1 MFFSHIV
8 YNDIKK
14 TKKSMTNKT
23 EKEQFLKLIDKY
35 LEGKTSL
42 EELKLLLNYYES
54 FQKKND
60 WVEALGTEKSIK
72 NKMLKSILDS
82 LKDEKTKKPIIISLI
97 KSNVF
102 RYSVAATVL
111 SFVLLNLF
119 TKKPSSFENEGV
131 LSQNKSIQIAAE
143 KSFLTLNNGT
153 EISLDNIQNYEGETL
168 SISGKEIIYKT
179 IKSNAKDVPYNY
191 LTISRGEQFSL
202 KLSDGTQVWLNS
214 ETKLKYP
221 VSFINGE
228 DRKVELVYGE
238 AYFDVSPSTEHKGSR
253 FKVFNQFQEIEVLG
267 TEFNIKAYK
276 DESKIFTTLVEG
288 KVSIDVNGKKQ
299 NLIPSEQSVL
309 NIKNSDININKVN
322 VYNELS
328 WKEGVFIFKDKS
340 LYEIMKV
347 ISRWYDIDFVF
358 EDKELEN
365 LTFNGKLLKSQTL
378 EEILNF
384 IKLNNIEFEIIDK
397 MIIFK

>member
-1 MFFSHIV
+1 
-8 YNDIKK
+8 
-14 TKKSMTNKT
+14 MTNKT

-119 TKKPSSFENEGV
+119 TKKPSSFENDGV

>member
-1 MFFSHIV
+1 
-8 YNDIKK
+8 
-14 TKKSMTNKT
+14 MTNKT

-328 WKEGVFIFKDKS
+328 WKEGVFIFKDN
-340 LYEIMKV
+340 EIMKV

>member
-1 MFFSHIV
+1 
-8 YNDIKK
+8 
-14 TKKSMTNKT
+14 MTNKT

-153 EISLDNIQNYEGETL
+153 EISLDNIQNYEDETL

-214 ETKLKYP
+214 KTKLKYP

-238 AYFDVSPSTEHKGSR
+238 AYFDISPSTEHKGSR
-253 FKVFNQFQEIEVLG
+253 FKVFNQFQEVEVLG

-365 LTFNGKLLKSQTL
+365 STFNGKLLKSQTL

>member
-1 MFFSHIV
+1 
-8 YNDIKK
+8 
-14 TKKSMTNKT
+14 MTNKT

-253 FKVFNQFQEIEVLG
+253 FKVFNQFQEVEVLG

-328 WKEGVFIFKDKS
+328 WKEGVFIFKDKP

-365 LTFNGKLLKSQTL
+365 STFNGKLLKSQTL

>member
-1 MFFSHIV
+1 
-8 YNDIKK
+8 
-14 TKKSMTNKT
+14 MTNKT

-60 WVEALGTEKSIK
+60 WVGELGTEKSIK

-102 RYSVAATVL
+102 RYSVAASVL
-111 SFVLLNLF
+111 TFVLFNF
-119 TKKPSSFENEGV
+119 FPKKTSSYENEGV
-131 LSQNKSIQIAAE
+131 LSQNKSTQIVAE
-143 KSFLTLNNGT
+143 KSILTLNNGT
-153 EISLDNIQNYEGETL
+153 EISLDTIQNYEGETL

-179 IKSNAKDVPYNY
+179 IKSNAKDVTYNY
-191 LTISRGEQFSL
+191 LTISRGEQFFL

-228 DRKVELVYGE
+228 DRKVELVFGE
-238 AYFDVSPSTEHKGSR
+238 AYFDVSPSTEHNGSR
-253 FKVFNQFQEIEVLG
+253 FKVFNQFQEVEVLG

-288 KVSIDVNGKKQ
+288 KVTIDVNGKKQ

-309 NIKNSDININKVN
+309 NIRNSDININKVN
-322 VYNELS
+322 IYNELS

-358 EDKELEN
+358 EDKEVGN
-365 LTFNGKLLKSQTL
+365 TTFNGKLLKSQTL

-384 IKLNNIEFEIIDK
+384 IKLNNTKFEIIDK

>member
-1 MFFSHIV
+1 
-8 YNDIKK
+8 
-14 TKKSMTNKT
+14 MTNKT

-60 WVEALGTEKSIK
+60 WVEELGTEKSIK

-143 KSFLTLNNGT
+143 KSILTLNNGT
-153 EISLDNIQNYEGETL
+153 EISLDTIQNYEGETL

-228 DRKVELVYGE
+228 DRKVELVFGE
-238 AYFDVSPSTEHKGSR
+238 AYFDVSPSTEHNGSR
-253 FKVFNQFQEIEVLG
+253 FKVFNQFQEVEVLG

>member
-1 MFFSHIV
+1 
-8 YNDIKK
+8 
-14 TKKSMTNKT
+14 MTNKT

-119 TKKPSSFENEGV
+119 TKKPSSFENERV

-191 LTISRGEQFSL
+191 LTISRGEQFFL

-253 FKVFNQFQEIEVLG
+253 FKVFNQFQEVEVLG

-276 DESKIFTTLVEG
+276 DESKIFTTLLEG

-365 LTFNGKLLKSQTL
+365 STFNGKLLKSQTL

>member
-1 MFFSHIV
+1 
-8 YNDIKK
+8 
-14 TKKSMTNKT
+14 MTNKT

-119 TKKPSSFENEGV
+119 TKKSSSFENEGV

-191 LTISRGEQFSL
+191 LTISRGEQFFL

-221 VSFINGE
+221 VSFVNGE

-253 FKVFNQFQEIEVLG
+253 FKVFNQFQEVEVLG

-288 KVSIDVNGKKQ
+288 KVSIDVKGKKQ

-309 NIKNSDININKVN
+309 NIRNSDININKVN

-358 EDKELEN
+358 EDKEVEN

-384 IKLNNIEFEIIDK
+384 IKLNNTEFEIIDK

>member
-1 MFFSHIV
+1 
-8 YNDIKK
+8 
-14 TKKSMTNKT
+14 MTNKT

-60 WVEALGTEKSIK
+60 WVEELGTEKSIK

-97 KSNVF
+97 KIIVF
-102 RYSVAATVL
+102 RYSVAA
-111 SFVLLNLF
+111 FVLTFVLFIFF
-119 TKKPSSFENEGV
+119 TKKTSSYENEGV
-131 LSQNKSIQIAAE
+131 LSQNKSTQIVAE
-143 KSFLTLNNGT
+143 KSILTLNNGT
-153 EISLDNIQNYEGETL
+153 EISLDTIQNYEGETL

-179 IKSNAKDVPYNY
+179 IKSNAKDVTYNY
-191 LTISRGEQFSL
+191 LTISRGEQFVL

-228 DRKVELVYGE
+228 DRKVELVFGE
-238 AYFDVSPSTEHKGSR
+238 AYFDVSPSTEHNGSR
-253 FKVFNQFQEIEVLG
+253 FKVFNQFQEVEVLG

-288 KVSIDVNGKKQ
+288 KVTIDVNGKKQ

-309 NIKNSDININKVN
+309 NIRNSDININKVN
-322 VYNELS
+322 IYNELS

-358 EDKELEN
+358 EDKEVGN
-365 LTFNGKLLKSQTL
+365 TTFNGKLLKSQTL

-384 IKLNNIEFEIIDK
+384 IKLNNTKFEIIDK

>member
-1 MFFSHIV
+1 
-8 YNDIKK
+8 
-14 TKKSMTNKT
+14 MTNKT

-60 WVEALGTEKSIK
+60 WVEELGTEKSIK

-102 RYSVAATVL
+102 RYSVAASVL
-111 SFVLLNLF
+111 TFVLFNFF
-119 TKKPSSFENEGV
+119 TKKTSSYENEGV
-131 LSQNKSIQIAAE
+131 LSQNKSTQIVAE
-143 KSFLTLNNGT
+143 KSILTLNNGT
-153 EISLDNIQNYEGETL
+153 EISLDTIQNYEGETL

-179 IKSNAKDVPYNY
+179 IKSNAKDVTYNY
-191 LTISRGEQFSL
+191 LTISRGEQFFL

-228 DRKVELVYGE
+228 DRKVELVFGE
-238 AYFDVSPSTEHKGSR
+238 AYFDVSPSTEHNGSR
-253 FKVFNQFQEIEVLG
+253 FKVFNQFQEVEVLG

-288 KVSIDVNGKKQ
+288 KVTIDVNGKKQ

-309 NIKNSDININKVN
+309 NIRNSDININKVN
-322 VYNELS
+322 IYNELS

-358 EDKELEN
+358 EDKEVGN
-365 LTFNGKLLKSQTL
+365 TTFNGKLLKSQTL

-384 IKLNNIEFEIIDK
+384 IKLNNTKFEIIDK

>member
-1 MFFSHIV
+1 M
-8 YNDIKK
+8 
-14 TKKSMTNKT
+14 
-23 EKEQFLKLIDKY
+23 
-35 LEGKTSL
+35 
-42 EELKLLLNYYES
+42 
-54 FQKKND
+54 
-60 WVEALGTEKSIK
+60 AA
-72 NKMLKSILDS
+72 
-82 LKDEKTKKPIIISLI
+82 
-97 KSNVF
+97 
-102 RYSVAATVL
+102 SVLT
-111 SFVLLNLF
+111 FVLFNFF
-119 TKKPSSFENEGV
+119 TKKTSSYENEGV
-131 LSQNKSIQIAAE
+131 LSQNKSTQIVAE
-143 KSFLTLNNGT
+143 KSILTLNNGT
-153 EISLDNIQNYEGETL
+153 EISLDTIQNYEGETL

-228 DRKVELVYGE
+228 DRKVELVFGE
-238 AYFDVSPSTEHKGSR
+238 AYFDVSPSTEHNGSR
-253 FKVFNQFQEIEVLG
+253 FKVFNQFQEVEVLG

-309 NIKNSDININKVN
+309 NIRNSDININKVN
-322 VYNELS
+322 VYNEMS
-328 WKEGVFIFKDKS
+328 WKEGVFVFKDKT

-358 EDKELEN
+358 EDKEVGN
-365 LTFNGKLLKSQTL
+365 TTFNGKLLKSQTL

>member
-1 MFFSHIV
+1 
-8 YNDIKK
+8 
-14 TKKSMTNKT
+14 MTNKT

-153 EISLDNIQNYEGETL
+153 EISLDNIQNYEDETL

-191 LTISRGEQFSL
+191 LTISRGEQFFL

-253 FKVFNQFQEIEVLG
+253 FKVFNQFQEVEVLG

-276 DESKIFTTLVEG
+276 DESKIFTTLLEG

>member
-1 MFFSHIV
+1 MFFLIFSQ
-8 YNDIKK
+8 KK
-14 TKKSMTNKT
+14 T
-23 EKEQFLKLIDKY
+23 
-35 LEGKTSL
+35 
-42 EELKLLLNYYES
+42 
-54 FQKKND
+54 
-60 WVEALGTEKSIK
+60 
-72 NKMLKSILDS
+72 
-82 LKDEKTKKPIIISLI
+82 
-97 KSNVF
+97 
-102 RYSVAATVL
+102 
-111 SFVLLNLF
+111 
-119 TKKPSSFENEGV
+119 SSYENEGV
-131 LSQNKSIQIAAE
+131 LSQNKSTQIVAE
-143 KSFLTLNNGT
+143 KSILTLNNGT
-153 EISLDNIQNYEGETL
+153 EISLDTIQNYEGETL

>member
-1 MFFSHIV
+1 
-8 YNDIKK
+8 
-14 TKKSMTNKT
+14 MTNKT

-60 WVEALGTEKSIK
+60 WVEELGTEKSIK

>member
-1 MFFSHIV
+1 
-8 YNDIKK
+8 
-14 TKKSMTNKT
+14 MTNKT

-253 FKVFNQFQEIEVLG
+253 FKVFNQFQEVEVLG

-276 DESKIFTTLVEG
+276 DESKIFTTLLEG

-365 LTFNGKLLKSQTL
+365 STFNGKLLKSQTL

>member
-1 MFFSHIV
+1 
-8 YNDIKK
+8 
-14 TKKSMTNKT
+14 MTNKT

-191 LTISRGEQFSL
+191 LTISRGEQFFL

-253 FKVFNQFQEIEVLG
+253 FKVFNQFQEVEVLG

-365 LTFNGKLLKSQTL
+365 STFNGKLLKSQTL

>member
-1 MFFSHIV
+1 
-8 YNDIKK
+8 
-14 TKKSMTNKT
+14 MTNKT

-119 TKKPSSFENEGV
+119 TKKPSSFENERV

-191 LTISRGEQFSL
+191 LTISRGEQFFL

-214 ETKLKYP
+214 KTKLKYP

-253 FKVFNQFQEIEVLG
+253 FKVFNQFQEVEVLG

-276 DESKIFTTLVEG
+276 DESKIFTTLLEG

-365 LTFNGKLLKSQTL
+365 STFNGKLLKSQTL

>member
-1 MFFSHIV
+1 
-8 YNDIKK
+8 
-14 TKKSMTNKT
+14 MTNKT

-253 FKVFNQFQEIEVLG
+253 FKVFNQFQEVEVLG

-365 LTFNGKLLKSQTL
+365 STFNGKLLKSQTL

>member
-1 MFFSHIV
+1 
-8 YNDIKK
+8 
-14 TKKSMTNKT
+14 MTNKT

-119 TKKPSSFENEGV
+119 TKKSSSFENEGV

-191 LTISRGEQFSL
+191 LTISRGEQFFL

-253 FKVFNQFQEIEVLG
+253 FKVFNQFQEVEVLG

-276 DESKIFTTLVEG
+276 DESKIFTTLLEG

-365 LTFNGKLLKSQTL
+365 STFNGKLLKSQTL

>member
-1 MFFSHIV
+1 
-8 YNDIKK
+8 
-14 TKKSMTNKT
+14 MTNKT

-119 TKKPSSFENEGV
+119 TKKPSSFENERV

-253 FKVFNQFQEIEVLG
+253 FKVFNQFQEVEVLG

-365 LTFNGKLLKSQTL
+365 STFNGKLLKSQTL

>member
-1 MFFSHIV
+1 
-8 YNDIKK
+8 
-14 TKKSMTNKT
+14 MTNKT

-60 WVEALGTEKSIK
+60 WVEELGTEKSIK

-102 RYSVAATVL
+102 RYSVAASVL
-111 SFVLLNLF
+111 TFVLFNFF
-119 TKKPSSFENEGV
+119 TKKTSSYENEGV
-131 LSQNKSIQIAAE
+131 LSQNKSTQIVAE
-143 KSFLTLNNGT
+143 KSILTLNNGT
-153 EISLDNIQNYEGETL
+153 EISLDTIQNYEGETL

-179 IKSNAKDVPYNY
+179 IKSNAKDVTYNY
-191 LTISRGEQFSL
+191 LTISRGEQFVL

-228 DRKVELVYGE
+228 DRKVELVFGE
-238 AYFDVSPSTEHKGSR
+238 AYFDVSPSTEHNGSR
-253 FKVFNQFQEIEVLG
+253 FKVFNQFQEVEVLG

-288 KVSIDVNGKKQ
+288 KVTIDVNGKKQ

-309 NIKNSDININKVN
+309 NIRNSDININKVN
-322 VYNELS
+322 VYNEMS
-328 WKEGVFIFKDKS
+328 WKEGVFVFKDKT

-358 EDKELEN
+358 EDKEVGN
-365 LTFNGKLLKSQTL
+365 TTFNGKLLKSQTL

>member
-1 MFFSHIV
+1 
-8 YNDIKK
+8 
-14 TKKSMTNKT
+14 MTNKT

-119 TKKPSSFENEGV
+119 TKKSSSLENEGV

-153 EISLDNIQNYEGETL
+153 EVSLDSIQNYEGETL

-191 LTISRGEQFSL
+191 LTISRGEQFFL

-253 FKVFNQFQEIEVLG
+253 FKVFNQFQEVEVLG

-276 DESKIFTTLVEG
+276 DESKIFTTLLEG

-365 LTFNGKLLKSQTL
+365 STFNGKLLKSQTL

>member
-1 MFFSHIV
+1 
-8 YNDIKK
+8 
-14 TKKSMTNKT
+14 MTNKT

-214 ETKLKYP
+214 KTKLKYP

-238 AYFDVSPSTEHKGSR
+238 AYFDISPSTEHKGSR
-253 FKVFNQFQEIEVLG
+253 FKVFNQFQEVEVLG

-365 LTFNGKLLKSQTL
+365 STFNGKLLKSQTL

>member
-1 MFFSHIV
+1 
-8 YNDIKK
+8 
-14 TKKSMTNKT
+14 MTNKT

>member
-1 MFFSHIV
+1 
-8 YNDIKK
+8 
-14 TKKSMTNKT
+14 MTNKT

-60 WVEALGTEKSIK
+60 WVEELGTEKSIK

-102 RYSVAATVL
+102 RYSVAASVL
-111 SFVLLNLF
+111 TFVLFNFF
-119 TKKPSSFENEGV
+119 TKKTSSYENEGV
-131 LSQNKSIQIAAE
+131 LSQNKSTQIVAE
-143 KSFLTLNNGT
+143 KSILTLNNGT
-153 EISLDNIQNYEGETL
+153 EISLDTIQNYEGETL

-179 IKSNAKDVPYNY
+179 IKSNAKDVTYNY
-191 LTISRGEQFSL
+191 LTISRGEQFVL

-228 DRKVELVYGE
+228 DRKVELVFGE
-238 AYFDVSPSTEHKGSR
+238 AYFDVSPSTEHNGSR
-253 FKVFNQFQEIEVLG
+253 FKVFNQFQEVEVLG

-288 KVSIDVNGKKQ
+288 KVTIDVNGKKQ

-309 NIKNSDININKVN
+309 NIRNSDININKVN
-322 VYNELS
+322 IYNELS

-358 EDKELEN
+358 EDKEVGN
-365 LTFNGKLLKSQTL
+365 TTFNGKLLKSQTL

-384 IKLNNIEFEIIDK
+384 IKLNNTKLEIIDK

>member
-1 MFFSHIV
+1 
-8 YNDIKK
+8 
-14 TKKSMTNKT
+14 MTNKT

-309 NIKNSDININKVN
+309 NIRNSDININKVN

>member
-1 MFFSHIV
+1 
-8 YNDIKK
+8 
-14 TKKSMTNKT
+14 MTNKT

-60 WVEALGTEKSIK
+60 WVEELGTEKSIK

-102 RYSVAATVL
+102 RYSVAASVL
-111 SFVLLNLF
+111 TFVLFNFF
-119 TKKPSSFENEGV
+119 TKKTSSYENEGV
-131 LSQNKSIQIAAE
+131 LSQNKSTQIVAE
-143 KSFLTLNNGT
+143 KSILTLNNGT
-153 EISLDNIQNYEGETL
+153 EISLDTIQNYEGETL

-179 IKSNAKDVPYNY
+179 IKSNAKDVTYNY
-191 LTISRGEQFSL
+191 LTISRGEQFVL

-228 DRKVELVYGE
+228 DRKVELVFGE
-238 AYFDVSPSTEHKGSR
+238 AYFDVSPSTEHNGSR
-253 FKVFNQFQEIEVLG
+253 FKVFNQFQEVEVLG

-288 KVSIDVNGKKQ
+288 KVTIDVNGKKQ

-309 NIKNSDININKVN
+309 NIRNSDININKVN
-322 VYNELS
+322 IYNELS

-358 EDKELEN
+358 EDKEVGN
-365 LTFNGKLLKSQTL
+365 TTFNGKLLKSQTL

-384 IKLNNIEFEIIDK
+384 IKLNNTKFEIIDK

>member
-1 MFFSHIV
+1 
-8 YNDIKK
+8 
-14 TKKSMTNKT
+14 MTNKT

-60 WVEALGTEKSIK
+60 WVEELGTEKSIK

-102 RYSVAATVL
+102 RYSVAASVL
-111 SFVLLNLF
+111 TFVLFNFF
-119 TKKPSSFENEGV
+119 TKKTSSYENEGV
-131 LSQNKSIQIAAE
+131 LSQNKSTQIVAE
-143 KSFLTLNNGT
+143 KSILTLNNGT
-153 EISLDNIQNYEGETL
+153 EISLDTIQNYEGETL

-179 IKSNAKDVPYNY
+179 IKSNAKDVTYNY
-191 LTISRGEQFSL
+191 LTISRGEQFVL

-228 DRKVELVYGE
+228 DRKVELVFGE
-238 AYFDVSPSTEHKGSR
+238 AYFDVSPSTEHNGSR
-253 FKVFNQFQEIEVLG
+253 FKVFNQFQEVEVLG

-288 KVSIDVNGKKQ
+288 KVTIDVNGKKQ

-309 NIKNSDININKVN
+309 NIRNSDININKVN
-322 VYNELS
+322 IYNELS

-358 EDKELEN
+358 EDKEVGN
-365 LTFNGKLLKSQTL
+365 TTFNGKLLKSQTL

-384 IKLNNIEFEIIDK
+384 IKLNNTKCQIIDK

>member
-1 MFFSHIV
+1 
-8 YNDIKK
+8 
-14 TKKSMTNKT
+14 MTNKT

-119 TKKPSSFENEGV
+119 TKKSSSFENEGV

-191 LTISRGEQFSL
+191 LTISRGEQFFL

-221 VSFINGE
+221 VSFVNGE

-253 FKVFNQFQEIEVLG
+253 FKVFNQFQEVEVLG

-365 LTFNGKLLKSQTL
+365 STFNGKLLKSQTL

-384 IKLNNIEFEIIDK
+384 IKLNNTEFEIIDK